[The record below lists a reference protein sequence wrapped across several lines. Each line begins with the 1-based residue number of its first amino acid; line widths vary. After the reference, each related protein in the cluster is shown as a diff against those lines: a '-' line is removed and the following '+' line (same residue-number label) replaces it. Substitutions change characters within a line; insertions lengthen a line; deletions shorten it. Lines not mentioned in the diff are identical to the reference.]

1 MDRAGE
7 IGYNRENSTERGPLI
22 MEPSAFALWL
32 DTALGSFDR
41 AILGAVHA
49 VQQTGAD
56 VVLSPL
62 ARLLALLGKGGIAL
76 ILLGL
81 VLLCIPKTRRSG
93 AAVLLALAIGAL
105 CTNVV
110 LKPLVARARP
120 YADETSIVY
129 QWWQEAGAATES
141 DKSFPSGHATA
152 ATAAMAALFFLGPKR
167 RRWPCLLFALAMA
180 LSRLY
185 LVVHYPTDVLAGL
198 LIGLGAGCLAAYL
211 VQRFRRGAVGP

>member
-1 MDRAGE
+1 
-7 IGYNRENSTERGPLI
+7 

-32 DTALGSFDR
+32 DGAFGGFDQ

-56 VVLSPL
+56 TVLSPL
-62 ARLLALLGKGGIAL
+62 AHLLALLGKGGIAL
-76 ILLGL
+76 ILLGI

-105 CTNVV
+105 CTNVI

-120 YADETSIVY
+120 YADETRVIY
-129 QWWQEAGAATES
+129 EWWQEAGAATES

-152 ATAAMAALFFLGPKR
+152 ATAAMAALFFLGPKK

-180 LSRLY
+180 WSRLY
-185 LVVHYPTDVLAGL
+185 LVVHYPTDVIAGL
-198 LIGLGAGCLAAYL
+198 LIGLGAGYLAARL
-211 VQRFRRGAVGP
+211 VRQFRRKAPTP

>member
-1 MDRAGE
+1 
-7 IGYNRENSTERGPLI
+7 

-32 DTALGSFDR
+32 DSALGSLDQ
-41 AILGAVHA
+41 AILGAIHA
-49 VQQTGAD
+49 VQRSGAD

-62 ARLLALLGKGGIAL
+62 AQLLAWLGKGGIAL

-105 CTNVV
+105 CTNVI

-120 YADETSIVY
+120 YADETRVIY
-129 QWWQEAGAATES
+129 QWWQEAGGATES
-141 DKSFPSGHATA
+141 DASFPSGHATA
-152 ATAAMAALFFLGPKR
+152 ATAAMAALCFLGPKK

-185 LVVHYPTDVLAGL
+185 LVVHYPTDVLVGL
-198 LIGLGAGCLAAYL
+198 LIGLGAGWLSARL
-211 VQRFRRGAVGP
+211 VRRFRRGVSGP

>member
-1 MDRAGE
+1 
-7 IGYNRENSTERGPLI
+7 

-32 DTALGSFDR
+32 DTALSGFDQ

-49 VQQTGAD
+49 VQQSGAD

-62 ARLLALLGKGGIAL
+62 AQLLALLGKGGIAL
-76 ILLGL
+76 IALGL

-105 CTNVV
+105 CTNVI
-110 LKPLVARARP
+110 LKPLVARDRP
-120 YADETSIVY
+120 YADETSVLY
-129 QWWQEAGAATES
+129 QWWQEAGASTES
-141 DKSFPSGHATA
+141 DASFPSGHSTA
-152 ATAAMAALFFLGPKR
+152 ATAAMAALFFLGPRK

-185 LVVHYPTDVLAGL
+185 LVVHYPTDVLAGV
-198 LIGLGAGCLAAYL
+198 LIGLGAGWLAARL
-211 VQRFRRGAVGP
+211 VRQFRRKASGP